1 MAAAAYG
8 NDAAAAAASAAG
20 TGTTGSRAAETDPAS
35 VLDAAFLTAFLA
47 KMRACEDV
55 EGQYALLP
63 KHMKMFPD
71 SGYSMSFHVLYC
83 ARAHNHRW
91 LTPLFCAGLAAGSTT
106 VASNSS
112 ILTKTSVGNLPHAS
126 K

>member
-1 MAAAAYG
+1 MAAFAYC
-8 NDAAAAAASAAG
+8 NDTVAAAPAAG
-20 TGTTGSRAAETDPAS
+20 TDTTGSRAAEADPA
-35 VLDAAFLTAFLA
+35 LFDAAFLMVILS

-83 ARAHNHRW
+83 ARAHNYRW

-106 VASNSS
+106 VVSNSS
-112 ILTKTSVGNLPHAS
+112 ILTKTSVGNLPNAS

>member
-20 TGTTGSRAAETDPAS
+20 TGTTGSRAAETDPA
-35 VLDAAFLTAFLA
+35 LFDAAFLTAFLA

-55 EGQYALLP
+55 ERQYALL
-63 KHMKMFPD
+63 HMKTFPN

-91 LTPLFCAGLAAGSTT
+91 LTPLFCAGLAAGLTT

-112 ILTKTSVGNLPHAS
+112 ILTETSVGNLPNAS